1 MVIIERMLNK
11 LIIHTLF
18 LLLASHSFAEI
29 LGEFSIDEIVL
40 NTAYE
45 YTDPKQS
52 RFSLDGSLMSVKWEK
67 QNELSVTIGLG
78 PISLLNTP
86 IYVNKNENEFG
97 LIEAKA
103 KYWGP
108 YGEISM
114 GLLPVQFAMEGALK
128 ESERFFYRG
137 LVFSKKLIALR
148 DFGVAYAIKHINFYT
163 RVMVHNGESQAENPD
178 GRVFYSGNWGWQS
191 RKFEFGISA
200 QTGEV
205 KPESLN
211 NMASERLG
219 LFDDLSTI
227 KTRAGAMSVKA
238 RSKYLDIYLENFIG
252 QVEQKSVIKKW
263 HGWHGDIIYKSPGR
277 IDALLR
283 FDYLD
288 PNRDVSLDA
297 VREVTLGFSLRDK
310 NRNSRVFLYAT
321 KVIDEGTDIAN
332 DRYSLVWRLQPNFF
346 DTP

>member
-1 MVIIERMLNK
+1 MVIIKRMLNK
-11 LIIHTLF
+11 TLIC
-18 LLLASHSFAEI
+18 LLLLIFTVQAGAEI

-103 KYWGP
+103 KYWGD
-108 YGEISM
+108 YGEVSM
-114 GLLPVQFAMEGALK
+114 GLLPVKFAMEGALK

-148 DFGVAYAIKHINFYT
+148 DFGVAYAVEHSNFYT
-163 RVMVHNGESQAENPD
+163 RVMVHNGESKAENPD
-178 GRVFYSGNWGWQS
+178 GRVFYSANWGWRS
-191 RKFEFGISA
+191 RKFEFGVSA
-200 QTGEV
+200 QTGDV
-205 KPESLN
+205 KVESIN
-211 NMASERLG
+211 NIADESLG
-219 LFDDLSTI
+219 LFDDQSTI
-227 KTRAGAMSVKA
+227 KTRAGAMSLKA
-238 RSKYLDIYLENFIG
+238 RSKYLDIYIENFLG
-252 QVEQKSVIKKW
+252 QVEQKTVKKKW
-263 HGWHGDIIYKSPGR
+263 QGWHGDIIYKSPGR

-288 PNRDVSLDA
+288 PNKSIDLDA

-310 NRNSRVFLYAT
+310 NRNSRVFLYVT
-321 KVIDEGTDIAN
+321 KVIDEGKDIAN

>member
-1 MVIIERMLNK
+1 MVIIKRMLNK
-11 LIIHTLF
+11 TLIYVF
-18 LLLASHSFAEI
+18 LLFFTTQSFAEI

-40 NTAYE
+40 NTSYE

-52 RFSLDGSLMSVKWEK
+52 RFSLDGSLMSLKWEK

-78 PISLLNTP
+78 PLSLLNTP
-86 IYVNKNENEFG
+86 IYVNKNKNEFG

-103 KYWGP
+103 KYWGA
-108 YGEISM
+108 YGEVSM
-114 GLLPVQFAMEGALK
+114 GLLPVMFAMEGALK

-137 LVFSKKLIALR
+137 LLFSKKIIALR
-148 DFGVAYAIKHINFYT
+148 DFGVAYAIKHSHFYT
-163 RVMVHNGESQAENPD
+163 RVMVHNGESKAENPD
-178 GRVFYSGNWGWQS
+178 GRIFYSANWGWQS
-191 RKFEFGISA
+191 RKFEFGVSA

-211 NMASERLG
+211 NATEERLG

-227 KTRAGAMSVKA
+227 KTRSAAVSLKA
-238 RSKYLDIYLENFIG
+238 RSKYLDIFVENYVG
-252 QVEQKSVIKKW
+252 QVEQENKKNKW
-263 HGWHGDIIYKSPGR
+263 QGWHGDIIYKSPGR

-288 PNRDVSLDA
+288 PNRSIDLDS

-310 NRNSRVFLYAT
+310 NRNSRVFIYAT
-321 KVIDEGTDIAN
+321 KVIDEGKDIAN

-346 DTP
+346 DNP